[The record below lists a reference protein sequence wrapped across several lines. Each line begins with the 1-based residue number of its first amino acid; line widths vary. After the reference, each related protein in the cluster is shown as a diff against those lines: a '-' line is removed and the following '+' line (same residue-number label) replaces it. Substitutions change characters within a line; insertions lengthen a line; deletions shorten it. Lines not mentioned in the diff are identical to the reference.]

1 MPSRDAR
8 TAYCLDQ
15 ASQCAKAAS
24 AATAAEFKE
33 AYANLEQG
41 WLQLAPPIAEGE
53 HRIPSEAHPQRHAK
67 RPR

>member
-24 AATAAEFKE
+24 AATKE

-41 WLQLAPPIAEGE
+41 WLQLAPPIAESE
-53 HRIPSEAHPQRHAK
+53 HRIPSEAHPRRRAK